1 MYKLCKTE
9 QSAKRQR
16 QLEQGLLSMMTST
29 QYEQISV
36 SDLCDHMQVPRKS
49 FYRYFA
55 SKDGA
60 LHALIDHTLMEYE
73 GTNLVYHRG
82 EKRTILL
89 ELTQF
94 FQFWLNKKAFLDAL
108 QKSRMSG
115 MLVERSMAHATAMN
129 GVPSRFLPND
139 SPEVQRQVILFC
151 VSGLLSMVLLW
162 HRDGYVQSPEQMAR
176 IATRLL
182 DRPLF
187 PNLEHIL

>member
-9 QSAKRQR
+9 QSARRQR
-16 QLEQGLLSMMTST
+16 QLEQGLLSMMAST

-73 GTNLVYHRG
+73 VLNLVYRRG

-129 GVPSRFLPND
+129 GVPPRFLPND
-139 SPEVQRQVILFC
+139 PPEVQRQVILFC

-182 DRPLF
+182 DQPLF